1 MIFWRRGGGMIL
13 KQNIYTPALIKLII
27 KITIQVAFGEDELV
41 APQLANNIMNK
52 GCNIYLR

>member
-1 MIFWRRGGGMIL
+1 MIL